1 MMDHNFRLDS
11 SDRKL
16 PDWHQL
22 APFARSQFHELSTGN
37 DELGGFRQMLE
48 QSAHHSAGF
57 PSRSDTVWVTESM
70 GTESMSTQPAP
81 STPDQEFL
89 SMISHELRSPL
100 ANIQMA
106 IDLLRTALEQSGV
119 LQNSAHKVADYFRL
133 LDSECRREIGLINNL
148 LDLARVEAIAQP
160 LELVTIDLNQWLSY
174 LAEAFIERAEM
185 QQKQFI
191 LDLPS
196 ALPLTQT
203 NPPNLEGV
211 LSELFHN
218 ALKYTPPGERIVL
231 SARHYSSNCADSS
244 DYSANLADAFPEAGQ
259 EIIAIQMLNTGVELS
274 PTELPK
280 LFDKFYRV
288 HHPHAP
294 ESEGN
299 GLGLALVQRRVTNLG
314 GRITVESSH
323 QQVCF
328 TIQLPL

>member
-22 APFARSQFHELSTGN
+22 APFARSQFHEPSMN
-37 DELGGFRQMLE
+37 NAELGGFWQTLE
-48 QSAHHSAGF
+48 QAAHHSAGF
-57 PSRSDTVWVTESM
+57 PSPGLSAQSAL
-70 GTESMSTQPAP
+70 SN
-81 STPDQEFL
+81 PDQEFL

-160 LELVTIDLNQWLSY
+160 LELVRVDLNQWLSY
-174 LAEAFIERAEM
+174 LGEAFVERAEM

-196 ALPLTQT
+196 TLPLTQT
-203 NPPNLEGV
+203 NPPNLESV

-231 SARHYSSNCADSS
+231 SARHYSGNCADSS
-244 DYSANLADAFPEAGQ
+244 DYPANLANAFPEAGR
-259 EIIAIQMLNTGVELS
+259 EIIAIQMLNTGVELA
-274 PTELPK
+274 PAELPK

-288 HHPHAP
+288 HHPHVP
-294 ESEGN
+294 ECEGS

-314 GRITVESSH
+314 GRITVESRN
-323 QQVCF
+323 QQVWL
-328 TIQLPL
+328 TVQLPL